1 MKNQNWK
8 DSGLWQRLLE
18 LGKQPSRPSPFL
30 IGSAA
35 LPPSVVRD
43 SDRSVDPFKVNPSP
57 PSFPFLLPLV
67 PGKKPDSL
75 RHKGKEEG
83 ARIGRKCFGDKYSLV
98 PENFLKGSK
107 RTFHLLFLFPSLL
120 HQGWGEEGEK
130 CSEKVDRRGPI
141 EICIRETPPRAG
153 T

>member
-67 PGKKPDSL
+67 PGKNQTHSDT
-75 RHKGKEEG
+75 KERRKEL
-83 ARIGRKCFGDKYSLV
+83 IGRKCFGDKYSLV
-98 PENFLKGSK
+98 PKKFKK
-107 RTFHLLFLFPSLL
+107 RTFSFLILFPSLL

-141 EICIRETPPRAG
+141 EICIRETPARAG